1 MGCQRREP
9 RPGIRRYRN
18 ALTSQLQKLTLSTA
32 NRSWRTGMKTKENED
47 VKAAARA
54 KLKKI
59 QQSAGYKS
67 FFNDSAIEAFG
78 RVGATAFAGKP
89 LSGKA

>member
-1 MGCQRREP
+1 
-9 RPGIRRYRN
+9 
-18 ALTSQLQKLTLSTA
+18 
-32 NRSWRTGMKTKENED
+32 MKAKDSED

-54 KLKKI
+54 KLTKI

-78 RVGATAFAGKP
+78 RVGASAFAGRP

>member
-1 MGCQRREP
+1 
-9 RPGIRRYRN
+9 
-18 ALTSQLQKLTLSTA
+18 
-32 NRSWRTGMKTKENED
+32 MKTKESED

-67 FFNDSAIEAFG
+67 FFNDSAVEAFG
-78 RVGATAFAGKP
+78 RVGGTAFAGRP
-89 LSGKA
+89 LSDKA